1 MTPAPAVSAIIATCQ
16 ARDFISEAVASALG
30 QRVSLEVVVAPDEP
44 RAICDYTYLQR
55 MDPRIRVLEA
65 VPAPTGPG
73 PARNRALAVAR
84 GRFVALLDADD
95 LWSPDYLSH
104 LLPLAETHGTAF
116 GRTSITDW
124 HGHEIR
130 SVAGRDGRADFST
143 FETAFAS
150 FHGLVRRDAM
160 RRWQDVLAEDVL
172 FDLESLALAGG
183 SAPFVGAA
191 VYQLRQRPHSVT
203 RGAEFISGIDA
214 GYARL
219 LRMIED
225 GETLIAPTHR
235 AAAGAVFSGWRRM
248 NVDFGRAAAL
258 DPAIDYQAFVVSRLP
273 R

>member
-1 MTPAPAVSAIIATCQ
+1 MPEISIIIAAYQ
-16 ARDFISEAVASALG
+16 ACDFISGSVSSALK
-30 QRVSLEVVVAPDEP
+30 QDVSLEIIVAPDEP

-55 MDPRIRVLEA
+55 MDPRIRVLDA

-95 LWSPDYLSH
+95 LWSPDYLGH

-130 SVAGRDGRADFST
+130 SVAGRDGSADFST
-143 FETAFAS
+143 FATAFAS
-150 FHGLVRRDAM
+150 FHGLARREEM
-160 RRWQDVLAEDVL
+160 RCWQDVLAEDVL

-183 SAPFVGAA
+183 RAPFAAAA

-203 RGAEFISGIDA
+203 RGADFIGGIDA

-219 LRMIED
+219 RAMID
-225 GETLIAPTHR
+225 GGETLIAPAHH
-235 AAAGAVFSGWRRM
+235 AAASAVFAGWRRM
-248 NVDFGRAAAL
+248 NADFGRAAAL
-258 DPAIDYQAFVVSRLP
+258 DPALDYQSFVASHLP